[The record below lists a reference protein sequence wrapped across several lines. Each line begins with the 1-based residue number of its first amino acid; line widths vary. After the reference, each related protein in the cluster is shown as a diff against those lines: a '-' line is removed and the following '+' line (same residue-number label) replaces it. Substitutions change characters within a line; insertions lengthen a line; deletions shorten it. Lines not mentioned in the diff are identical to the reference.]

1 MRVHIWGCQNILF
14 FLDDDDFECTVPSQ
28 PLEQQPWC
36 PPAQHLVKG
45 VLQGSSTMPAI
56 SQQASTHPD
65 RQRAGVTRLGGTPWC
80 CLWTSEALRVMAHF
94 QQSRGPYGE
103 PLMQKYFGVLG
114 IHMVLWYV
122 VSGKQEGMEI
132 GSGRR
137 KPGGHVGIL
146 VLGPSM
152 GWLVS
157 NAMLRA
163 KLESGTISYRKYA
176 LLRRPKHKFFIYKTV
191 AIGSLIG
198 NHTVSPFISI
208 SAWHHFIKSNQSLKK
223 SHAHSW

>member
-1 MRVHIWGCQNILF
+1 
-14 FLDDDDFECTVPSQ
+14 
-28 PLEQQPWC
+28 
-36 PPAQHLVKG
+36 
-45 VLQGSSTMPAI
+45 
-56 SQQASTHPD
+56 
-65 RQRAGVTRLGGTPWC
+65 
-80 CLWTSEALRVMAHF
+80 
-94 QQSRGPYGE
+94 
-103 PLMQKYFGVLG
+103 
-114 IHMVLWYV
+114 
-122 VSGKQEGMEI
+122 MEI
-132 GSGRR
+132 GSVRR